1 MANTE
6 KVVKLTK
13 KDFYAALRGMVEGVE
28 MVGEIPAD
36 EVLAFID
43 KTVAQID
50 NKAAKA
56 KEKAAEKAEKGD
68 RLYGV
73 VVSALTDALQ
83 TIDAITATVEAM
95 VAETDMEDMEITK
108 AKVTARLTQAI
119 KNEVAQKEQI
129 KAGSRKVMAYA
140 LKGTTQAP
148 TVETE
153 TEAETAEDF
162 YLDEADAE

>member
-13 KDFYAALRGMVEGVE
+13 KDFYAALRGMVEGME

-43 KTVAQID
+43 KSVAQLD

-68 RLYGV
+68 KLYEV
-73 VVSALTDALQ
+73 VVSALTNELQ
-83 TIDAITATVEAM
+83 AIDAITATVEGI

-108 AKVTARLTQAI
+108 AKVTARLTQAF
-119 KNEVAQKEQI
+119 KNGVATKEQV
-129 KAGSRKVMAYA
+129 KSGSRKVMAYA
-140 LKGTTQAP
+140 LKDAAATS
-148 TVETE
+148 ETD
-153 TEAETAEDF
+153 DF
-162 YLDEADAE
+162 YLDEEDAELN

>member
-13 KDFYAALRGMVEGVE
+13 KDFYAALRGMVEGIE

-43 KTVAQID
+43 KTVAQLD
-50 NKAAKA
+50 NKAARA

-68 RLYGV
+68 KLYEV
-73 VVSALTDALQ
+73 VVSALTEELQ
-83 TIDAITATVEAM
+83 PIDTITATVEGI

-108 AKVTARLTQAI
+108 AKITARLTQAI
-119 KNEVAQKEQI
+119 KNEVARKEQV
-129 KAGSRKVMAYA
+129 KVGSRKVMSYM
-140 LKGTTQAP
+140 LKSA
-148 TVETE
+148 TVTENVE
-153 TEAETAEDF
+153 TEAE
-162 YLDEADAE
+162 DAE

>member
-13 KDFYAALRGMVEGVE
+13 KDFYAALRGMVEGIE
-28 MVGEIPAD
+28 MVGEIPAE

-50 NKAAKA
+50 SKAAKA

-68 RLYGV
+68 KLYGV
-73 VVSALTDALQ
+73 VVSALTDELQ
-83 TIDAITATVEAM
+83 TIDAITATVEAI

-119 KNEVAQKEQI
+119 KNEVAQKEQV
-129 KAGSRKVMAYA
+129 KVGSRKVMSYM
-140 LKGTTQAP
+140 LKSV
-148 TVETE
+148 TVVENAE
-153 TEAETAEDF
+153 TEAE
-162 YLDEADAE
+162 DAE

>member
-6 KVVKLTK
+6 KIVKLTK
-13 KDFYAALRGMVEGVE
+13 KDFYAAIRGMVEGIE
-28 MVGEIPAD
+28 MVGEIPAE

-50 NKAAKA
+50 NKATKA

-73 VVSALTDALQ
+73 VVSALTDELQ

-119 KNEVAQKEQI
+119 KNEVAQKEQV
-129 KAGSRKVMAYA
+129 KAGSRRVMAYA
-140 LKGTTQAP
+140 LKGATQAP
-148 TVETE
+148 VVET
-153 TEAETAEDF
+153 ETAEDF